1 MNSLLCVCSCRL
13 TIVILRTAQY
23 PIALYFIIRLL
34 LFITLVINNVLMQ
47 GYCAKHSK
55 KLDRD
60 GTPRKATS
68 STPKKHSEMTE
79 EEKKAAKARK

>member
-1 MNSLLCVCSCRL
+1 LLAVSTSQLSSDCKAGSTCCTVVHCTTVWRVLLDASLLLSDV
-13 TIVILRTAQY
+13 V
-23 PIALYFIIRLL
+23 
-34 LFITLVINNVLMQ
+34 VQ
-47 GYCAKHSK
+47 GFCAKHSK
-55 KLDRD
+55 KLEPD